1 MSGHGGDRA
10 GGDRAGSPARLG
22 RPSVRTLRMHSF
34 AARFR
39 RASARAIAA
48 GVQPQDVILPAEGM
62 IRGRDGTGLHYLE
75 WPGPRAEPVLLFLH
89 GGGLHAHTFD
99 VTALLLRPAG
109 RLVALDLRGHG
120 DSEWAAEGGYGSEV
134 IASDIEAVLTA
145 LGARRVFVVAH
156 SLGGMASLLWAARR
170 PSSLAGLVI
179 VDVGPD
185 IDFAAGRSVSDLIRQ
200 RPAFADLEEA
210 ERSVYGR
217 LPARADADAVATSG
231 IALNLAWADDGSLT
245 WKHDPAQFRPGS
257 VAGPGRLRQAA
268 RRVACPVLVLRGE
281 RSRVFS
287 DAGAAE
293 LAGLIPGARWERV
306 PGAGHNIQS
315 SNPRGLAEAVTAFL
329 AEHPEGD
336 TRPA

>member
-1 MSGHGGDRA
+1 MSADVGNGAGRDRA
-10 GGDRAGSPARLG
+10 EVSARLG

-48 GVQPQDVILPAEGM
+48 GVQPEDVILPAEGM

-120 DSEWAAEGGYGSEV
+120 DSEWAAAAGYGSEV
-134 IASDIEAVLTA
+134 VASDIEAVLTA

-156 SLGGMASLLWAARR
+156 SLGGMASLVWAARR
-170 PSSLAGLVI
+170 PAVLAGLVI

-185 IDFAAGRSVSDLIRQ
+185 IDSAAGRSVSDLIRQ

-217 LPARADADAVATSG
+217 LPSRADAAATSG

-257 VAGPGRLRQAA
+257 VAGPDLLRQAA

-315 SNPRGLAEAVTAFL
+315 SNPRGLAEAVIAFL
-329 AEHPEGD
+329 AEHHRGE